1 MKNLIKRFILEF
13 LEDNPKLEGDII
25 VSKDA
30 IILETE
36 DKVITI
42 NIVITNK

>member
-1 MKNLIKRFILEF
+1 MKNLIKRLILEF
-13 LEDNPKLEGDII
+13 LEDNSKLEGDII